1 MTKGILGRK
10 VGMTQIYDE
19 QGNAVPVTVI
29 EAGPCHVLQIRTV
42 DRDGY
47 EAVQLGFEDKKRPQ
61 GKRVSQSQAR
71 RSERGHVSGKL
82 GSKRSER
89 RAAAGIEAVAKAEC
103 EPKKFVREL
112 RGSAEGYEV
121 GQEVTV
127 ANLAEVTN
135 VDVQAISK
143 GCLLYTSPSPR
154 DS

>member
-89 RAAAGIEAVAKAEC
+89 RAAAGIEALN
-103 EPKKFVREL
+103 F
-112 RGSAEGYEV
+112 S
-121 GQEVTV
+121 VTQRKG
-127 ANLAEVTN
+127 LAMPLPLP
-135 VDVQAISK
+135 
-143 GCLLYTSPSPR
+143 C
-154 DS
+154 

>member
-1 MTKGILGRK
+1 MRQVL
-10 VGMTQIYDE
+10 
-19 QGNAVPVTVI
+19 VI
-29 EAGPCHVLQIRTV
+29 LQIRTI

-47 EAVQLGFEDKKRPQ
+47 EAVQPGFDDKKRPC
-61 GKRVSQSQAR
+61 GKRINQSQAR

-89 RAAAGIEAVAKAEC
+89 RAASGIEAVVKAEC

-127 ANLAEVTN
+127 ANLVEVTS
-135 VDVQAISK
+135 VDVQATRA
-143 GCLLYTSPSPR
+143 GGLLVL
-154 DS
+154 

>member
-1 MTKGILGRK
+1 MKLFNSALMIRS
-10 VGMTQIYDE
+10 
-19 QGNAVPVTVI
+19 
-29 EAGPCHVLQIRTV
+29 VLS
-42 DRDGY
+42 
-47 EAVQLGFEDKKRPQ
+47 
-61 GKRVSQSQAR
+61 GKRINQSQAR

-89 RAAAGIEAVAKAEC
+89 RAASGIEAVVKAEC

-127 ANLAEVTN
+127 ANLAEVSN

-143 GCLLYTSPSPR
+143 GRGFAGVMKRHNFSGQRATHGVKKFHRHAGGTGMSALPVVCFKAETHGWSVWLETNH
-154 DS
+154 